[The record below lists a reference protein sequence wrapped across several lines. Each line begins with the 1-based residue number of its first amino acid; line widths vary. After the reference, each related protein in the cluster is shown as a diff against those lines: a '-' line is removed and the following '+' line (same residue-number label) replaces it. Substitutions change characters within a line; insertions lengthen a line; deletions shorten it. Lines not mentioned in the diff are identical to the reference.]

1 MKTGGKKKEETRREG
16 GMNKD
21 ERFFLPQSDTEEPDT
36 ESNGVEGPDRKKEN
50 LSELFFL
57 SDIPWNE

>member
-1 MKTGGKKKEETRREG
+1 MKPGGKKKEETRRES

-21 ERFFLPQSDTEEPDT
+21 ERFFLPQSDKEEPDT

>member
-1 MKTGGKKKEETRREG
+1 MKQGGKKKEETRRES

-21 ERFFLPQSDTEEPDT
+21 ERFFLPQSEEEEPDT
-36 ESNGVEGPDRKKEN
+36 ESKGAEGPDRKKEN

-57 SDIPWNE
+57 SDIPLNE

>member
-1 MKTGGKKKEETRREG
+1 MKQGGKKKEETRRES

-21 ERFFLPQSDTEEPDT
+21 ERFFLPQSEKEEPDT
-36 ESNGVEGPDRKKEN
+36 ETKGAEGPDRKEEN

-57 SDIPWNE
+57 SDTPLNE